1 MLTRRGIAGCALCA
15 VTGFFAESVRAET
28 AQPAPTNGIKRTIL
42 MQTDGPA
49 EGYVTVL
56 VGAEIPAGS
65 LVARHTHPGIESAYA
80 IEGGGVLTMD
90 GQADK
95 TIGQGD
101 SFQVPAR
108 VPHAFQNGAK
118 ATRLHLTMVL
128 EKGKPLAS
136 PA

>member
-15 VTGFFAESVRAET
+15 VTGFFAESARAET
-28 AQPAPTNGIKRTIL
+28 APAQTNGIKRTIL

-49 EGYVTVL
+49 EGFVTVL
-56 VGAEIPAGS
+56 VAAEIPAGS
-65 LVARHTHPGIESAYA
+65 LVARHTHPGIESAFA
-80 IEGGGVLTMD
+80 IEGGGVLTVD

-101 SFQVPAR
+101 AFQVPAR

-118 ATRLHLTMVL
+118 PTRLHLTMVV
-128 EKGKPLAS
+128 EKGKPLSS